1 MMDDDTNAFLA
12 RHSDQ
17 LLRMGLPTDLHAV
30 VARKVIHNTFD
41 AGLHFTF
48 ALRNCYCDEEEGT
61 GDAIDGD
68 SQCDS
73 QCDAVGEC
81 NQGSRSHDDYD
92 EVAEIDPLGEEEI
105 AIQSN
110 HDTPYSLHAID
121 DIADG
126 SDVFLIDH
134 CWTTSFPQSRE
145 HLRSIPGLAS
155 RVASMIKSTEG
166 DVDGVWQ
173 SIWPYLNCYTLS
185 EDDYTQWYLMDEVGT
200 SIMHN
205 SAPNV
210 RCCPLLV
217 QLQPLQPGNELTNSS
232 LLLLLTTTHIVTAYL
247 TTGLSNCI
255 PYHSLWDIS
264 DVACPRHR
272 VG

>member
-1 MMDDDTNAFLA
+1 MMDDVDAFLV

-17 LLRMGLPTDLHAV
+17 LHNMGLPADLHAV
-30 VARKVIHNTFD
+30 VAQKVLHNTFD

-48 ALRNCYCDEEEGT
+48 ALRNHCGEEGS
-61 GDAIDGD
+61 GDIDGD
-68 SQCDS
+68 TQSDPG
-73 QCDAVGEC
+73 DYT
-81 NQGSRSHDDYD
+81 QGARSHDNDD
-92 EVAEIDPLGEEEI
+92 QGGATMDPLGEEEI
-105 AIQSN
+105 SIQSN

-121 DIADG
+121 HIAKG

-155 RVASMIKSTEG
+155 RVASMIQSTTG

-173 SIWPYLNCYTLS
+173 SIWPYMNCYTLS

-205 SAPNV
+205 PAPNV

-217 QLQPLQPGNELTNSS
+217 QLQPLQPGN
-232 LLLLLTTTHIVTAYL
+232 
-247 TTGLSNCI
+247 
-255 PYHSLWDIS
+255 
-264 DVACPRHR
+264 
-272 VG
+272 